1 MESTA
6 IALFK
11 SLELCNAFRAIGQI
25 SPDSLNSALVRQAV
39 LDAISSGTVA
49 WKGVNYKLSE
59 EEHLFVIESN
69 RLFKKAQKSGDF
81 KEMQLLSNKV
91 VSANFKQINEF
102 LSSTSLFSF
111 DVSPILNYISKI

>member
-11 SLELCNAFRAIGQI
+11 SLELCNAFRAMGQI
-25 SPDSLNSALVRQAV
+25 RPDALNSALVRQAV

-49 WKGVNYKLSE
+49 WKGISYGLSE
-59 EEHLFVIESN
+59 EEHSFIIESN
-69 RLFKKAQKSGDF
+69 RLFKNAQRSMDF
-81 KEMQLLSNKV
+81 KEMQLLSNKIIT
-91 VSANFKQINEF
+91 ANFKQINEF